1 MKLLKKELQ
10 LQREQ
15 TLTPLNLL
23 TPFDVAMLL
32 GVTEGT
38 LEVWRC
44 TKRYPL
50 NYIKIGGRV
59 RYRLEDVDAFVEARV
74 VQCGPGRAKKGGAR

>member
-1 MKLLKKELQ
+1 MPQLMEPLLS
-10 LQREQ
+10 
-15 TLTPLNLL
+15 PLE
-23 TPFDVAMLL
+23 TSALL

-59 RYRLEDVDAFVEARV
+59 RYRLQDVEKFVAARV
-74 VQCGPGRAKKGGAR
+74 VRCGPPEVATTKVRRKRCS